1 MTTKTNAVDTT
12 ASPAATTG
20 ALELAPD
27 AGDII
32 RRIGAVESEWDDL
45 DDLDLIPD
53 AAGRV
58 PFIKTNGNIDGGLY
72 RNDEKVDEILCVIAM
87 RSKSR
92 AKFEKTWD
100 EDKNARPECWS
111 SNGLVPDAT
120 VAEPKHDKC
129 ATCPFSFE
137 HASEAERKTACRSN
151 VELLAYV
158 PDENDIE
165 IMRFRIGGIS
175 VKHAM
180 RYWDSFRTRIP
191 KKHPIGFVT
200 KVTMVPEVTDNG
212 NKLAVHFERVKELT
226 REQAE
231 VFIVDAKRRKAMWQ
245 QMIADD
251 VVSADAQAVDG
262 GDQGD
267 PFADAPRS
275 GNETRAAVDPETGEI
290 IGATPAAVTV
300 DSNGYSADDAEAPF

>member
-12 ASPAATTG
+12 ASPAAPTG

-27 AGDII
+27 AGELI

-45 DDLDLIPD
+45 DDLDLMPEG
-53 AAGRV
+53 AGRV

-72 RNDEKVDEILCVIAM
+72 RNDQKVDEILCVIAM

-92 AKFEKTWD
+92 AKFSKTWD
-100 EDKNARPECWS
+100 EDKTARPECWS
-111 SNGLVPDAT
+111 SNGLVPDAS

-137 HASEAERKTACRSN
+137 HADPADRKTACRSN

-175 VKHAM
+175 VKHAN

-191 KKHPIGFVT
+191 KKHAIGFVT
-200 KVTMVPEVTDNG
+200 RVTMQPEVTDNG
-212 NKLAVHFERVKELT
+212 NKLAIHFERVKELT

-231 VFIVDAKRRKAMWQ
+231 IFIVDAKRRKGMWQ

-251 VVSADAQAVDG
+251 VVDVSAQASDG
-262 GDQGD
+262 ADQGD
-267 PFADAPRS
+267 PFDAPPVFN
-275 GNETRAAVDPETGEI
+275 GQPVDENGE
-290 IGATPAAVTV
+290 IGATAPATAAVRN
-300 DSNGYSADDAEAPF
+300 DGYSPNEEPF